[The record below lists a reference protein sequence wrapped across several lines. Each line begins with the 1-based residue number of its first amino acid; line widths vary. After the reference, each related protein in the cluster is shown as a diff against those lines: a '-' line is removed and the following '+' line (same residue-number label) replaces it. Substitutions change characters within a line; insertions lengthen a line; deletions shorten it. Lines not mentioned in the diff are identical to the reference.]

1 MELTELALLIV
12 VLLIPGTLHIKFY
25 RSLRAIKT
33 KKDWEDYFEV
43 IIISVLCYFIY
54 SWIHSILICTDK
66 FEFVEAST
74 LSFVSN
80 QSVKI
85 DYIEVFYSSII
96 GILLAFPF
104 AYISKKKFINNI
116 GRKLKV
122 TSRISN
128 EDLWYEFNCIDK
140 IEWVTVR
147 DYKSNLDYFGHLK
160 NFSDSN
166 ENREMILENVT
177 VFKDNTDTEYHVD
190 SLYISRQFDDFSI
203 EYFDFKKE
211 EEKQNG
217 KEQ

>member
-1 MELTELALLIV
+1 M
-12 VLLIPGTLHIKFY
+12 LIPGTLHIKFY

-54 SWIHSILICTDK
+54 SCIYSIFICTNK
-66 FEFVEAST
+66 FEFIEAST
-74 LSFVSN
+74 LSFLSN
-80 QSVKI
+80 KSVKI
-85 DYIEVFYSSII
+85 DYIEVFYASII
-96 GILLAFPF
+96 GITLAFPL
-104 AYISKKKFINNI
+104 AYASKKKLINNI

-128 EDLWYEFNCIDK
+128 EDLWCEFNSTEK
-140 IEWVTVR
+140 IEWVTIR

-160 NFSDSN
+160 NYSDSD

-177 VFKDNTDTEYHVD
+177 VFKDNTDIEYQVA
-190 SLYISRQFDDFSI
+190 SLYMSRQFDDFSI
-203 EYFDFKKE
+203 EYYDFNKE
-211 EEKQNG
+211 EKNENG